1 MGGVTSGG
9 GAKARVAVVVNNE
22 ATTTTKSTARASDRS
37 IDTRFVGL
45 RLTDGRT
52 LPDDERRWVCDLVIL
67 CLDLDSQYAE
77 PEGDQAPTTAAN

>member
-22 ATTTTKSTARASDRS
+22 ATTTTKSTAEASDRS
-37 IDTRFVGL
+37 FDIRFVVL

-52 LPDDERRWVCDLVIL
+52 LPRR
-67 CLDLDSQYAE
+67 
-77 PEGDQAPTTAAN
+77 